1 MGVVF
6 NSAPLVARMDEIF
19 AEEIRRTMSFEL
31 DIDSANRI
39 VWMTE
44 ERGQPKIYRREPD
57 AAIGRRIIA
66 GIMRVLPLESQL

>member
-1 MGVVF
+1 
-6 NSAPLVARMDEIF
+6 
-19 AEEIRRTMSFEL
+19 MSFEL

-57 AAIGRRIIA
+57 AAISRRIIA